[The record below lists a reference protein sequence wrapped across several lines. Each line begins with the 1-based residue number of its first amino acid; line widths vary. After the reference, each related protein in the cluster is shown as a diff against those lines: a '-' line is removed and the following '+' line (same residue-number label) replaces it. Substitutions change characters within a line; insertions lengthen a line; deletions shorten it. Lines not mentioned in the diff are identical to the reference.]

1 MLIVG
6 FQDGTIIDK
15 EERKSLLG
23 GKGTSLVEMST
34 DLALPVPPGFVITT
48 QAFPQ
53 YIAEG

>member
-48 QAFPQ
+48 QAFHQ
-53 YIAEG
+53 YIDE